1 MDEWFLDGKEVPV
14 THPLSFE
21 RAGREMCFNRIRPE
35 LRMPDAN
42 LHFPK
47 ADTTPYRNSWDR
59 VRCAVMQ
66 GGQGDV
72 ETLGVQ

>member
-1 MDEWFLDGKEVPV
+1 
-14 THPLSFE
+14 
-21 RAGREMCFNRIRPE
+21 
-35 LRMPDAN
+35 MPDVN

-47 ADTTPYRNSWDR
+47 ADTEGYRKTWNQG

-72 ETLGVQ
+72 KHWAF